1 MSKAKDSFQL
11 ADVFAK
17 FFLFHREAAEAREVG
32 RKPVPR
38 NSLESEEYVKDI
50 VGLLNAKDFRDRI
63 NGIKQLLSDAE
74 NNQDFVVVN
83 IVKVS
88 VWQLLNGK
96 AFKIPSQNFLL
107 KIMISSFAKNIWWTG
122 KYWGMGQVCFKRRE
136 VSCKGSKGNKREE
149 G

>member
-1 MSKAKDSFQL
+1 MSRTNDSFQL
-11 ADVFAK
+11 ADVFAEVLP
-17 FFLFHREAAEAREVG
+17 FRREAAEAREVS

-63 NGIKQLLSDAE
+63 NGIKQLLSDTE

-88 VWQLLNGK
+88 LWQLL
-96 AFKIPSQNFLL
+96 S
-107 KIMISSFAKNIWWTG
+107 
-122 KYWGMGQVCFKRRE
+122 
-136 VSCKGSKGNKREE
+136 
-149 G
+149 